1 MQPKMKLIIGGLLG
15 VLVIVVAL
23 FLFRSGDKTGGFSKI
38 VNLEKP
44 SFTNLQMAQ
53 KTLTWLNSIK
63 DSKNSY
69 YFGQQCHKNKSCD
82 KALTDKQVGVTVL
95 WSRYQYYK
103 ETQDKEELQ
112 IIKEHIKTYQAVSF
126 QPDFW
131 HCKLLYEM
139 SQDTVFTTE
148 EKNQLKNM
156 CDRSV
161 YFRHSKALEAKKDI
175 NKFSSAD
182 TTSRLVNKGSTLI
195 ISDSLP
201 QDDREFL
208 IYSAYVSEFV
218 SRYRWLN
225 SSFNLEAAKDYFDNA
240 LSYYLQRKNS
250 TLSALPFLTIGA
262 LDIYQVTGN
271 KEYLN
276 FASFLTERI
285 ENEKRD
291 KTFDL
296 VALSLLEDSFYK
308 LTKEEKYLNN
318 LKSHI
323 ALIKKN
329 SFDYLGYNGHRIG
342 KESFHNQ
349 SVDDPY
355 YDTRNA
361 ALIMSLLTNKDYED

>member
-1 MQPKMKLIIGGLLG
+1 
-15 VLVIVVAL
+15 
-23 FLFRSGDKTGGFSKI
+23 
-38 VNLEKP
+38 
-44 SFTNLQMAQ
+44 
-53 KTLTWLNSIK
+53 
-63 DSKNSY
+63 
-69 YFGQQCHKNKSCD
+69 
-82 KALTDKQVGVTVL
+82 
-95 WSRYQYYK
+95 
-103 ETQDKEELQ
+103 
-112 IIKEHIKTYQAVSF
+112 
-126 QPDFW
+126 
-131 HCKLLYEM
+131 
-139 SQDTVFTTE
+139 
-148 EKNQLKNM
+148 
-156 CDRSV
+156 
-161 YFRHSKALEAKKDI
+161 
-175 NKFSSAD
+175 
-182 TTSRLVNKGSTLI
+182 
-195 ISDSLP
+195 
-201 QDDREFL
+201 
-208 IYSAYVSEFV
+208 V